1 MAKENE
7 HYEHPWQNQTHSTQP
22 PHAQEIAPAPGPLEA
37 VSQDSWSD
45 LRRYTQARIA
55 LGRTGSSLPTDE
67 LLRFGSA
74 HALARDAVHQP
85 LQIASLCEQLKALG
99 FAALSVNSRAS
110 DRHTYLLRPDLGR
123 RLDSASVERLHQHE
137 RAKTIDL
144 QIVIGDGLSAVAIER
159 HALPLLLELQQ
170 LLPSDWHLGPIVVAE
185 QARVALADEIGEI
198 LGARLVAILIGERPG
213 LSSPDSMGIYL
224 TFQPQRGRTDAER
237 NCISNIRPQ
246 GLSYPL
252 AAQKLLWLAQ
262 EALRQQL
269 TGVELKDESD
279 LRTLSQV

>member
-1 MAKENE
+1 M
-7 HYEHPWQNQTHSTQP
+7 
-22 PHAQEIAPAPGPLEA
+22 
-37 VSQDSWSD
+37 
-45 LRRYTQARIA
+45 
-55 LGRTGSSLPTDE
+55 PTDE
-67 LLRFGSA
+67 LLRFGCA

-85 LQIASLCEQLKALG
+85 LHTASFCEQLKAQG
-99 FAALSVNSRAS
+99 FAALSVNSRAI

-159 HALPLLLELQQ
+159 HALPLLQELKQQ
-170 LLPSDWHLGPIVVAE
+170 MPRDWHLGPIVVAE
-185 QARVALADEIGEI
+185 QARVALADEIGEL

-224 TFQPQRGRTDAER
+224 TFQPQLGRTDAER